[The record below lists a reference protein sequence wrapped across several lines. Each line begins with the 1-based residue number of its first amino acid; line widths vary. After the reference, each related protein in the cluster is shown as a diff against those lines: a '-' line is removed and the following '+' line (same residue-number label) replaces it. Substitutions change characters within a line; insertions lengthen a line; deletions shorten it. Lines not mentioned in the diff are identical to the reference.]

1 MNNFN
6 TFLIIQYYK
15 IPSPTCGQKS
25 LLGEE
30 IFSNIEEAFIPDLVK
45 KDPKAF
51 LVKKFNGK
59 ESYTWLVTSISK
71 KQDGDITLYEILL
84 DEYESS
90 VPEISLHE
98 TVYKSA
104 LGPRKTSSL
113 LYTGTLV
120 DVNFGLTQSVI
131 KDGLIKKTKRYHS
144 VVQNN
149 EMRKKRLA
157 IVIKVLE
164 NDKVQVVPVTSRNP
178 GIDKSTFQLSQQS
191 LDPLVFYGTSGKS
204 SWGLCNMI
212 QTVDITRISPPLTKK
227 FTKKSKTDLSE
238 PSVIYIRDQSY
249 KVRLNSIDKMKLHAS
264 LLSTSSP
271 DNYLELLDIKRNFS
285 STKEQLAEC
294 LAQIEQLKAY
304 QTICEAYGLTLD
316 DLNDLPSK

>member
-1 MNNFN
+1 MNTFN
-6 TFLIIQYYK
+6 SFLIIQYYN
-15 IPSPTCGQKS
+15 IPSDERAQCS

-59 ESYTWLVTSISK
+59 DNYTWIVKGISK
-71 KQDGDITLYEILL
+71 KQGGDITLYEVLL

-98 TVYKSA
+98 TIYKSS
-104 LGPRKTSSL
+104 LGPKKTASL

-149 EMRKKRLA
+149 EMRKKRLG

-164 NDKVQVVPVTSRNP
+164 NDKVQVVPITSRDP
-178 GIDKSTFQLSQQS
+178 GIDKSTFQLSRQS
-191 LDPLVFYGTSGKS
+191 LDPLVFYGTSGKN

-212 QTVDITRISPPLTKK
+212 QTVDITRIFPPLTKK
-227 FTKKSKTDLSE
+227 IIKKSKTDLSQ
-238 PSVIYIRDQSY
+238 PSVLYIRDQSY
-249 KVRLNSIDKMKLHAS
+249 KVRLSSIDKTKLFTS
-264 LLSTSSP
+264 LLATSSP
-271 DNYLELLDIKRNFS
+271 DNYLELLEIKNNFLTIKKDLEES
-285 STKEQLAEC
+285 LKKIQELKDY
-294 LAQIEQLKAY
+294 QI
-304 QTICEAYGLTLD
+304 ICDAYGLTLD
-316 DLNDLPSK
+316 DLPDK